1 MALTVAQAQ
10 AILSKQAI
18 VRDIEEIR
26 SGVVRVETA
35 LVYPDGTSIEVFVEP
50 QSDLFENRT
59 RLSDFG
65 QTMAWLLDVQVKP
78 WQSKKRS
85 ELLEDA
91 LRPYGVER
99 QDAELVYILQNGGND
114 LPIGV
119 LRLSQA
125 CLRAADLIFTRRSS
139 MPGVFLEEV
148 EEIIS
153 DTELPY
159 QTDVEIDGRFGRP
172 VRLDFL
178 VVGRTTRSA
187 ILTLAANNTSV
198 AHSQATDVFSRW
210 YDLPERDLQ
219 QRLTVWDDRMDVYRD
234 ADLRRLEQTSL
245 VVPGSDQKTI
255 RELVAA

>member
-1 MALTVAQAQ
+1 MALSIAQAQ
-10 AILSKQAI
+10 DMLAKQAI
-18 VRDIEEIR
+18 VRDVAELRPGAI
-26 SGVVRVETA
+26 RVETA
-35 LVYPDGTSIEVFVEP
+35 LAYPDGTSIEVFIE
-50 QSDLFENRT
+50 QQDNLFEQST

-65 QTMAWLLDVQVKP
+65 QTMAWLLDVQVRP
-78 WQSKKRS
+78 WQSKRRS

-99 QDAELVYILQNGGND
+99 QDAELVYILRDGGHD
-114 LPIGV
+114 LALGI

-125 CLRAADLIFTRRSS
+125 CLRAADLIFTRRSA
-139 MPGVFLEEV
+139 MPGVFLEEL
-148 EEIIS
+148 EELLS

-187 ILTLAANNTSV
+187 ILALAANNTSV
-198 AHSQATDVFSRW
+198 AHAQATEVFSRW
-210 YDLPERDLQ
+210 FDLPERDPQ

-234 ADLRRLEQTSL
+234 ADLRRLEQMSL
-245 VVPGSDQKTI
+245 VIPGSDHKTI